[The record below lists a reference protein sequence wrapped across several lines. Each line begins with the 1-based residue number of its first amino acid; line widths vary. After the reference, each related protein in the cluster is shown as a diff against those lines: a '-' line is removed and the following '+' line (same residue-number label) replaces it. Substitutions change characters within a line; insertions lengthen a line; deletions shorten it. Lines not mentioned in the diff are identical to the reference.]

1 MDWYELTVEVAQLM
15 TSELV
20 SEVLLGQGSSGVTI
34 QDVKD
39 FEELKED
46 LGVMKGKVEEQA
58 YGPYPLVKGYFSG
71 DEEEEALIFR
81 IQQALMKVWPDQKEI
96 SIQVKRMKDDS
107 WEKEWQKYYQPIRL
121 NHWLKI
127 VPIWKKE
134 DCQEE
139 QGVIYMDPGMAF
151 GTGAHPTTQMAVHLL
166 GIGMKEGDEVMDVGT
181 GSGILAIVAQK
192 LGASRV
198 VAYEYDESILSTT
211 RENLSLN
218 KGTEEITVIA
228 NDKLNGVEDQV
239 DVITANILTDILL
252 PLIPQAYTNLK
263 EDGVFILSGIYKDQ
277 KEKLVEALQENDF
290 YLPIIMQEGEWFG
303 ILAKKGRTHRTKDS
317 L

>member
-1 MDWYELTVEVAQLM
+1 MDWYELTVEVTQLM

-58 YGPYPLVKGYFSG
+58 YGPYPLVKGYFPG

-151 GTGAHPTTQMAVHLL
+151 GTGVHPTTQMAVHLL

>member
-1 MDWYELTVEVAQLM
+1 MDWYELTVEVTQLM

-58 YGPYPLVKGYFSG
+58 YGPYPLVKGYFPG

-151 GTGAHPTTQMAVHLL
+151 GTAAHPTTQMAVHLL